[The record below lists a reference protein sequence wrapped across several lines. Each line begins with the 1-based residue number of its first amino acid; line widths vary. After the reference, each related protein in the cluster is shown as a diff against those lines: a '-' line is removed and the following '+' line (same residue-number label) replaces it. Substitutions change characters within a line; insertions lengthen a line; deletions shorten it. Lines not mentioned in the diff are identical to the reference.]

1 MFRLLPLRRV
11 LTVGVVA
18 LLLLVLA
25 TVAAQRPL
33 PAQLQVPEAASAQ
46 QPVRDRDGRL
56 LAVQYD
62 GDWNRSAILRLEQMP
77 PLLRAAFVGAE
88 DRQFWHHGGVDWS
101 ARVAALWQNLRA
113 GRVVRGASTISE
125 QVVRLLHPRPRTVWS
140 RWVEGFEAMRLEA
153 RFSKSA
159 ILEFYL
165 NQVPYGAN
173 RRGVAQ
179 AARYYFGRSLETL
192 SARETLALA
201 VLVRAPSRLRRQPEA
216 LNAAI
221 TRLAIAM
228 RDTGTLDAARS
239 AQLDAQTTL
248 VWQRPHAEPQAAQF
262 VAEVRRRAAA
272 LGGAA
277 PDRAVFSSLDADL
290 QARVE
295 RLLADRLHDLRGD
308 NARQAAALV
317 VDLETNEIRAWA
329 VADADAPD
337 VVGIDAVRV
346 PRQPGSAL
354 KPFVYALAFERG
366 WTPQTLIDDA
376 QLTERVN
383 AGLHEYRNYSRNHY
397 GRISVREALGNSL
410 NVPAVK
416 ALQFVGPDHLLSRLH
431 ALGVSNLDRHPAFYG
446 DGLALGNGE
455 VSLYELVQA
464 YSALARDGRLLPLT
478 VFADAREP
486 RQERAVVSA
495 DAARA
500 INGVLSDPSAR
511 LLEFGNG
518 VALRFAQRTAVKT
531 GTSSDYR
538 DAWTVAYTGST
549 LAGVWIG
556 NLSARATDG
565 VTGARGPALVAR
577 SILAQ
582 AGAGGGRVLPI
593 HEAEPGT
600 VQADDA
606 TQVVEL
612 MPPPAQPQ
620 LRQPYPGL
628 QLALDPRIPDA
639 LEAFT
644 FELAWAQIP
653 TSVQWWVDGA
663 VAGYSDGERWDWP
676 LQRGAHTVTALATA
690 ADGSRMRS
698 AAVTFS
704 VR

>member
-1 MFRLLPLRRV
+1 MHRRLSLRRAMAACAAA
-11 LTVGVVA
+11 GV
-18 LLLLVLA
+18 LLLVA
-25 TVAAQRPL
+25 TVAAQRAL
-33 PAQLQVPEAASAQ
+33 PAQLAVPQAASSQ

-62 GDWNRSAILRLEQMP
+62 GDWNRSAVVSLEQMP
-77 PLLRAAFVGAE
+77 PLLRSAFVSAE
-88 DRQFWHHGGVDWS
+88 DRQFWQHAGVDWS
-101 ARVAALWQNLRA
+101 ARFAALWQNLRA
-113 GRVVRGASTISE
+113 GRAVRGASTISE

-173 RRGVAQ
+173 RRGVVQ

-192 SARETLALA
+192 DARETLALA
-201 VLVRAPSRLRRQPEA
+201 VMVRAPSRLRRQPEA
-216 LNAAI
+216 LDAAI
-221 TRLAIAM
+221 TRLAGAM
-228 RDTGTLDAARS
+228 RAAGALDSAR
-239 AQLDAQTTL
+239 AMQLETSSL
-248 VWQRPHAEPQAAQF
+248 VWQRPYAEPQAAQF
-262 VAEVRRRAAA
+262 VAEVQRRAAA
-272 LGGAA
+272 LGGAS
-277 PDRAVFSSLDADL
+277 PDRVVFSSLDADL

-317 VDLETNEIRAWA
+317 VDLERNQIRAWA
-329 VADADAPD
+329 VVDVEAPD

-346 PRQPGSAL
+346 PRQPGSTL
-354 KPFVYALAFERG
+354 KPFVYALAFEQG
-366 WTPQTLIDDA
+366 WSPQTLIEDA

-416 ALQFVGPDHLLSRLH
+416 ALQFVGAERLLSRLH
-431 ALGVSNLDRHPAFYG
+431 ALGVGSLERHPAFYG

-478 VFADAREP
+478 VFADAREA
-486 RQERAVVSA
+486 RQERAVFSTE
-495 DAARA
+495 AARA

-511 LLEFGNG
+511 LLEFGDG
-518 VALRFAQRTAVKT
+518 AALRFAQRTAVKT

-538 DAWTVAYTGST
+538 DAWTVAYTGNT
-549 LAGVWIG
+549 LVGVWVG
-556 NLSARATDG
+556 NLDARATDG
-565 VTGARGPALVAR
+565 VTGARGPALIAR
-577 SILAQ
+577 GVLAMTSTTD
-582 AGAGGGRVLPI
+582 GRVLP
-593 HEAEPGT
+593 ADTADARDVPADAAVVALEPLP
-600 VQADDA
+600 A
-606 TQVVEL
+606 T
-612 MPPPAQPQ
+612 PQ

-644 FELAWAQIP
+644 FELAWAQTPIA
-653 TSVQWWVDGA
+653 VQWWVDGEI
-663 VAGYSDGERWDWP
+663 AGHSDGERWDWP

-690 ADGSRMRS
+690 ADGRRMHS
-698 AAVTFS
+698 VPVTFA